1 MFTPKVMFRC
11 GRVASDAGI
20 LLCMRLPSG
29 VRSSAFMDSTPP
41 ELSGD
46 KDPKPL
52 SKQQRRHRNRVL
64 AMQFLYLYETNRPSH
79 LNDAV
84 MVFIEGQPED
94 RNELTFAEELIYG
107 AVGQLEEIDG
117 IIRQYA
123 QNWQFSRIALV
134 DLAILRL
141 ALHELLSRPDIPPV
155 VTINEA
161 IELSKVFSG
170 ETSRRFINGILDR
183 FKETLT
189 RPLRRA
195 ADS

>member
-1 MFTPKVMFRC
+1 
-11 GRVASDAGI
+11 
-20 LLCMRLPSG
+20 
-29 VRSSAFMDSTPP
+29 
-41 ELSGD
+41 
-46 KDPKPL
+46 
-52 SKQQRRHRNRVL
+52 
-64 AMQFLYLYETNRPSH
+64 MQFLYLYETNRPSH